1 MNVVID
7 TNIFVSSFL
16 SSQGPPKRV
25 IDLWKTG
32 QINLCLSRDII
43 AEYVEV
49 LARFGLAGQPELK
62 ELLDL
67 FARRIN
73 IVFVPAPPVLPLI
86 PDDPEDS
93 KFIECAQAAKAKYVI
108 SGDKHLLKL
117 GAYGEIEVVTPSQF
131 LKLVLSS
138 PPH

>member
-7 TNIFVSSFL
+7 TNVFVSSFL
-16 SSQGPPKRV
+16 SLQGPPKRV

-32 QINLCLSRDII
+32 RVILCLSRDII

-49 LARFGLAGQPELK
+49 LARFGLAGQPELR

-73 IVFVPAPPVLPLI
+73 VTFVTSSPVLPVI
-86 PDDPEDS
+86 PDDPADE
-93 KFIECAQAAKAKYVI
+93 KFIACAAGARAEYVV
-108 SGDKHLLKL
+108 SGDKHLLSL
-117 GAYGEIEVVTPSQF
+117 GAYGSIKVVTPSQF
-131 LKLVLSS
+131 LKSF
-138 PPH
+138 PDRT

>member
-7 TNIFVSSFL
+7 TNVFVSSFL
-16 SSQGPPKRV
+16 SLQGPPKRV

-32 QINLCLSRDII
+32 RIILCLSRDII

-49 LARFGLAGQPELK
+49 LARFGLAGQPELR

-73 IVFVPAPPVLPLI
+73 LIFVPSPPVLSLI
-86 PDDPEDS
+86 PYDPADE
-93 KFIECAQAAKAKYVI
+93 KFIACAVAARAEYVV
-108 SGDKHLLKL
+108 SGDKHLLNL
-117 GAYGEIEVVTPSQF
+117 GTHGSIKVVTPAQF
-131 LKLVLSS
+131 LKSFLDGT
-138 PPH
+138 

>member
-7 TNIFVSSFL
+7 TNVFVSSFL
-16 SSQGPPKRV
+16 SLQGPPKRV

-32 QINLCLSRDII
+32 RIILCLSREII

-49 LARFGLAGQPELK
+49 LARFGLAGQPELR

-73 IVFVPAPPVLPLI
+73 VMFVPSPPMLPI
-86 PDDPEDS
+86 VPDDPADE
-93 KFIECAQAAKAKYVI
+93 KFMACAVAAKAEYVV
-108 SGDKHLLKL
+108 SGDRHLLNL
-117 GAYGEIEVVTPSQF
+117 GTYGSIRVVTPSQF
-131 LKLVLSS
+131 LKSFAGS
-138 PPH
+138 T

>member
-7 TNIFVSSFL
+7 TNVFVSSFL
-16 SSQGPPKRV
+16 NLQGPPKRV

-32 QINLCLSRDII
+32 RIILCLSRDII

-49 LARFGLAGQPELK
+49 LARFGLAGQPELR

-73 IVFVPAPPVLPLI
+73 VIFVPSPPVLSLI
-86 PDDPEDS
+86 PDDPADE
-93 KFIECAQAAKAKYVI
+93 KFIACAVAARAEYVV
-108 SGDKHLLKL
+108 SGDKHLLNL
-117 GAYGEIEVVTPSQF
+117 GTHGSIKVVTPAQF
-131 LKLVLSS
+131 LKSFLDGT
-138 PPH
+138 